1 MAQCPAVFGL
11 LIETNKNITARGFSC
26 AGYEKGEKHIM
37 RIDLDYIKKWMKIS
51 DEELMERLVKDAV
64 GLQEEAREREHQA
77 IVKERMQD
85 KTYNTAFMREFFASY
100 NYLHDY
106 FSDKEILIACKH
118 HAAKSDMAKEIAV
131 RGHRDETSLGI
142 RFVKHT
148 RTEFTESRSG
158 WSRTVMDNGTI
169 VLMTS
174 PYQSR
179 FAGKVIEELLLQKL
193 PYLKDFA
200 VSIHGIYDKEQDL
213 IFIKNP
219 EKAEHNCDVSLYI
232 SAGDLLSRKTGTE
245 LLKRHKDYWHD
256 YGNGKYDDATE
267 KFLAGP
273 FVQRFLAATQE
284 FADKEEN

>member
-1 MAQCPAVFGL
+1 
-11 LIETNKNITARGFSC
+11 
-26 AGYEKGEKHIM
+26 M

-148 RTEFTESRSG
+148 RTEFTENRSG

-200 VSIHGIYDKEQDL
+200 VSIYGIYDKEQDL

-267 KFLAGP
+267 KFLAGT
-273 FVQRFLAATQE
+273 FVQSFLAATQE

>member
-1 MAQCPAVFGL
+1 
-11 LIETNKNITARGFSC
+11 
-26 AGYEKGEKHIM
+26 M

-77 IVKERMQD
+77 IVEERMQD

-100 NYLHDY
+100 NYLHNY
-106 FSDKEILIACKH
+106 FSDKEILTACKH

-131 RGHRDETSLGI
+131 RGHRDEASLGI

-148 RTEFTESRSG
+148 RTEFTETSRNG

-193 PYLKDFA
+193 PYLRNFT
-200 VSIHGIYDKEQDL
+200 VSVYEIYDKKQDL

-219 EKAEHNCDVSLYI
+219 ERAEHNCDVSLYV

-267 KFLAGP
+267 KFLVGP
-273 FVQRFLAATQE
+273 FVQSFLAATQE

>member
-1 MAQCPAVFGL
+1 
-11 LIETNKNITARGFSC
+11 
-26 AGYEKGEKHIM
+26 M

-106 FSDKEILIACKH
+106 FSDKEILTACKH

-169 VLMTS
+169 VLITS

-273 FVQRFLAATQE
+273 FVQSFLAATQE

>member
-1 MAQCPAVFGL
+1 
-11 LIETNKNITARGFSC
+11 
-26 AGYEKGEKHIM
+26 M

-64 GLQEEAREREHQA
+64 GLQVEAREREHQA

-106 FSDKEILIACKH
+106 FSDKEILTACKH

-148 RTEFTESRSG
+148 RTEFTETSRNG
-158 WSRTVMDNGTI
+158 WSRTVMDDGTI
-169 VLMTS
+169 VLMPS

-200 VSIHGIYDKEQDL
+200 VSIHEIYDKKQDF

-219 EKAEHNCDVSLYI
+219 KKAEHNCDVSLYI
-232 SAGDLLSRKTGTE
+232 SAGDLLSRKTGME
-245 LLKRHKDYWHD
+245 LLKKHKDYWHD
-256 YGNGKYDDATE
+256 YDNGKYDDATE

-273 FVQRFLAATQE
+273 FVQSFLAATQE
-284 FADKEEN
+284 FADKGEN

>member
-1 MAQCPAVFGL
+1 
-11 LIETNKNITARGFSC
+11 
-26 AGYEKGEKHIM
+26 M

-64 GLQEEAREREHQA
+64 GLQEEAREREHQT

-106 FSDKEILIACKH
+106 FSDKEILTACKH
-118 HAAKSDMAKEIAV
+118 HADKSDMAKEIAV
-131 RGHRDETSLGI
+131 RGHRDEASLGI

-213 IFIKNP
+213 IFIKR
-219 EKAEHNCDVSLYI
+219 KHVHHTAYRAVLSVRQLYHSSLRLAVERRALYQ
-232 SAGDLLSRKTGTE
+232 
-245 LLKRHKDYWHD
+245 
-256 YGNGKYDDATE
+256 YDPLPL
-267 KFLAGP
+267 FLYL
-273 FVQRFLAATQE
+273 FLYFST
-284 FADKEEN
+284 DRLPRLCRLR

>member
-1 MAQCPAVFGL
+1 
-11 LIETNKNITARGFSC
+11 
-26 AGYEKGEKHIM
+26 
-37 RIDLDYIKKWMKIS
+37 
-51 DEELMERLVKDAV
+51 MERLVKDAV

-148 RTEFTESRSG
+148 RTEFTENRSG

-200 VSIHGIYDKEQDL
+200 VSIYGIYDKEQDL

-273 FVQRFLAATQE
+273 FVQSFLAATQE

>member
-1 MAQCPAVFGL
+1 
-11 LIETNKNITARGFSC
+11 
-26 AGYEKGEKHIM
+26 M

-106 FSDKEILIACKH
+106 FSDKEILTACKH

-148 RTEFTESRSG
+148 RTKFTRIDRNG
-158 WSRTVMDNGTI
+158 WSRTVVDDGTI
-169 VLMTS
+169 VLTPS
-174 PYQSR
+174 PYQPI
-179 FAGKVIEELLLQKL
+179 FARKVIKELLLQKL

-200 VSIHGIYDKEQDL
+200 AAVYEIHDKKQDL

-232 SAGDLLSRKTGTE
+232 SAGDLLSRKTGME

-273 FVQRFLAATQE
+273 FVQSFLAATQE
-284 FADKEEN
+284 FADKEKN

>member
-1 MAQCPAVFGL
+1 
-11 LIETNKNITARGFSC
+11 
-26 AGYEKGEKHIM
+26 M

-158 WSRTVMDNGTI
+158 WSPTVMDNGTI

-219 EKAEHNCDVSLYI
+219 EKAEHNCDVSLCI

>member
-1 MAQCPAVFGL
+1 
-11 LIETNKNITARGFSC
+11 
-26 AGYEKGEKHIM
+26 M

-174 PYQSR
+174 PLSVQICRKSHR
-179 FAGKVIEELLLQKL
+179 GAAAAEITVFKGFRGQHPRDLRQRAGSHFHQK
-193 PYLKDFA
+193 
-200 VSIHGIYDKEQDL
+200 S
-213 IFIKNP
+213 
-219 EKAEHNCDVSLYI
+219 
-232 SAGDLLSRKTGTE
+232 
-245 LLKRHKDYWHD
+245 
-256 YGNGKYDDATE
+256 GKGRA
-267 KFLAGP
+267 
-273 FVQRFLAATQE
+273 
-284 FADKEEN
+284 

>member
-1 MAQCPAVFGL
+1 
-11 LIETNKNITARGFSC
+11 
-26 AGYEKGEKHIM
+26 M

-51 DEELMERLVKDAV
+51 DEELMERLVKVAV

-148 RTEFTESRSG
+148 RTEFTENRSG

-169 VLMTS
+169 VLLTS

-200 VSIHGIYDKEQDL
+200 VSIYGIYDKEQDL

-273 FVQRFLAATQE
+273 FVQSFLAATQE

>member
-1 MAQCPAVFGL
+1 
-11 LIETNKNITARGFSC
+11 
-26 AGYEKGEKHIM
+26 M

-64 GLQEEAREREHQA
+64 GLQEEAKEREHKE

-100 NYLHDY
+100 NYLRDY
-106 FSDKEILIACKH
+106 FSDEEILTACKH
-118 HAAKSDMAKEIAV
+118 HASKSDMATEVAI
-131 RGHRDETSLGI
+131 RGHQNEASLGI

-148 RTEFTESRSG
+148 RTKFTGIDRNG
-158 WSRTVMDNGTI
+158 WSRTVVDDGTI
-169 VLMTS
+169 VLTPS
-174 PYQSR
+174 PYQPI
-179 FAGKVIEELLLQKL
+179 FARKVIKELLLQKL

-200 VSIHGIYDKEQDL
+200 AAVYEIHDKKQDL

-232 SAGDLLSRKTGTE
+232 SAGDLLSRKTGME

-273 FVQRFLAATQE
+273 FVQSFLAATQE
-284 FADKEEN
+284 FADKEKN

>member
-1 MAQCPAVFGL
+1 
-11 LIETNKNITARGFSC
+11 
-26 AGYEKGEKHIM
+26 M
-37 RIDLDYIKKWMKIS
+37 RQNPIW
-51 DEELMERLVKDAV
+51 
-64 GLQEEAREREHQA
+64 
-77 IVKERMQD
+77 
-85 KTYNTAFMREFFASY
+85 
-100 NYLHDY
+100 
-106 FSDKEILIACKH
+106 
-118 HAAKSDMAKEIAV
+118 AKEIAV

>member
-1 MAQCPAVFGL
+1 
-11 LIETNKNITARGFSC
+11 
-26 AGYEKGEKHIM
+26 M
-37 RIDLDYIKKWMKIS
+37 RIDLEYIKKWTDIS
-51 DEELMERLVKDAV
+51 EQELMERLVKDAV
-64 GLQEEAREREHQA
+64 GLQEEAREREYQA

-106 FSDKEILIACKH
+106 FSDKEILTACKH
-118 HAAKSDMAKEIAV
+118 HAEKSDMAKEIAV

-148 RTEFTESRSG
+148 RTEFTETNRNG
-158 WSRTVMDNGTI
+158 WPRIVMDDGTI
-169 VLMTS
+169 VLTPS
-174 PYQSR
+174 PYQST
-179 FAGKVIEELLLQKL
+179 FAGKVIKELLLQKL

-200 VSIHGIYDKEQDL
+200 ADVYEIHDKKQDL
-213 IFIKNP
+213 IFIRNP

-245 LLKRHKDYWHD
+245 LLKRHKDYWHN
-256 YGNGKYDDATE
+256 YGSGKYDDPTE

-273 FVQRFLAATQE
+273 FVQSFLVATQE

>member
-1 MAQCPAVFGL
+1 M
-11 LIETNKNITARGFSC
+11 
-26 AGYEKGEKHIM
+26 
-37 RIDLDYIKKWMKIS
+37 
-51 DEELMERLVKDAV
+51 
-64 GLQEEAREREHQA
+64 
-77 IVKERMQD
+77 
-85 KTYNTAFMREFFASY
+85 
-100 NYLHDY
+100 
-106 FSDKEILIACKH
+106 
-118 HAAKSDMAKEIAV
+118 
-131 RGHRDETSLGI
+131 
-142 RFVKHT
+142 
-148 RTEFTESRSG
+148 
-158 WSRTVMDNGTI
+158 MDNGTI

-200 VSIHGIYDKEQDL
+200 VSIYGIYDKEQDL

-232 SAGDLLSRKTGTE
+232 SAGDLLSQKTGTE

-273 FVQRFLAATQE
+273 FVQSFLAATQE

>member
-1 MAQCPAVFGL
+1 
-11 LIETNKNITARGFSC
+11 
-26 AGYEKGEKHIM
+26 M

-106 FSDKEILIACKH
+106 FSDKEILTACKH

-200 VSIHGIYDKEQDL
+200 VSIYGIYDKEQDL

-273 FVQRFLAATQE
+273 FVQSFLAATQE
-284 FADKEEN
+284 FADKGEN

>member
-1 MAQCPAVFGL
+1 
-11 LIETNKNITARGFSC
+11 
-26 AGYEKGEKHIM
+26 M

-85 KTYNTAFMREFFASY
+85 KTYNTAFMRE
-100 NYLHDY
+100 
-106 FSDKEILIACKH
+106 ILTACKH

-148 RTEFTESRSG
+148 RTEFTETSRNG

-200 VSIHGIYDKEQDL
+200 VSIHEIYNKERDL

-256 YGNGKYDDATE
+256 YGNGKYDDPTE

-273 FVQRFLAATQE
+273 FVQSFLAATQE

>member
-1 MAQCPAVFGL
+1 
-11 LIETNKNITARGFSC
+11 
-26 AGYEKGEKHIM
+26 M

-51 DEELMERLVKDAV
+51 DEELMERLVKYAV

-85 KTYNTAFMREFFASY
+85 KTYNTAFMWEFFASY

>member
-1 MAQCPAVFGL
+1 
-11 LIETNKNITARGFSC
+11 
-26 AGYEKGEKHIM
+26 M

-106 FSDKEILIACKH
+106 FSDKEILTACKH
-118 HAAKSDMAKEIAV
+118 HADKSDMAKEIAV
-131 RGHRDETSLGI
+131 RGHRDEASLGI

-148 RTEFTESRSG
+148 RTEFTETSKNG
-158 WSRTVMDNGTI
+158 WSRTVMDDGTI

-193 PYLKDFA
+193 PYLKDFT
-200 VSIHGIYDKEQDL
+200 VGVHEI
-213 IFIKNP
+213 
-219 EKAEHNCDVSLYI
+219 
-232 SAGDLLSRKTGTE
+232 
-245 LLKRHKDYWHD
+245 
-256 YGNGKYDDATE
+256 
-267 KFLAGP
+267 
-273 FVQRFLAATQE
+273 
-284 FADKEEN
+284 

>member
-1 MAQCPAVFGL
+1 
-11 LIETNKNITARGFSC
+11 
-26 AGYEKGEKHIM
+26 M

-85 KTYNTAFMREFFASY
+85 KTYNTAFMREFLASY

-106 FSDKEILIACKH
+106 FSDKEILTACKH

-148 RTEFTESRSG
+148 RAEFTESRSG

-232 SAGDLLSRKTGTE
+232 SAGDLLLRKTGTE

-273 FVQRFLAATQE
+273 FVQSFLAATQE
-284 FADKEEN
+284 FADKGEN